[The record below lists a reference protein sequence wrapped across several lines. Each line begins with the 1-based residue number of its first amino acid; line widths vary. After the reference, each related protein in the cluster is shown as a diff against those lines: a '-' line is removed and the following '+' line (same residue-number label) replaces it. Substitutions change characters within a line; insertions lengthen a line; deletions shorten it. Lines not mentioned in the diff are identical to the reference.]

1 MFTLGLAGGL
11 DAVHEQRLDTP
22 ENYTYDGAAV
32 LLEDGVVVAAIEEE
46 RLDRIK
52 HSNKFPVRAI
62 RFCLESRGLSLTDL
76 SSIAYYVDEA
86 AADALLT
93 RMYLTRPEFP
103 CRMRART
110 LMHATLG
117 AALSGDFDSAKL
129 RFYEHRLTHAACAM
143 HQSGFEASLVFVID
157 NAGGLYAGR
166 RGPEGA
172 VSMETLVLTPP
183 AKALQKLC
191 HAILP
196 FLGLGLFEEYKALA
210 LAALGDGKI
219 FKAEVGG
226 LYELLPGG
234 EYRLHLDR
242 VPALIAAIEPPRSGA
257 ELHQRHYDLA
267 ASLQRA
273 MEEIVLHIL
282 KHYQAVT
289 GLRHLCVAGGMAE
302 NVETNSALLYS
313 GLFDEVF
320 VHPAAYDSGCA
331 LGAALLA
338 SQDDGRPAPQT
349 RVQGVRWGSSLASR
363 SAIDTELRRW
373 SGFLR
378 AEHNNDAV
386 HRAAEMIAGG
396 SLVAWVEG
404 RSDFGSH
411 ALGSR
416 NVLALPNSVE
426 NAVRLHRAL
435 GRPETYRQLAL
446 LIREEDV
453 EAWCEL
459 PPGYGALPFQTFTVR
474 VRASKYAQVA
484 AALNADGKAK
494 VQTVSRE
501 LHPRLWGLLGELE
514 QMKSA
519 PALLSASFNR
529 SSEPTV
535 ESIEDAAACFI
546 ASGLDY
552 LVAGDLIAER
562 TAASRAAWMSLTI
575 SLPPY
580 TQLVRTK
587 GWSERK
593 RRAIRDEICTTYA
606 PGPRKTITQT
616 LGDLL
621 TGLDEE
627 ISFAD
632 LLARAALDPEK
643 KSELMNEIIA
653 LSSAGMI
660 DLRPSAAS
668 EVTA

>member
-11 DAVHEQRLDTP
+11 DPVHEQRLDTP

-32 LLEDGVVVAAIEEE
+32 LLEDGVVVAALEEE

-52 HSNKFPVRAI
+52 HSNKFPVQAI
-62 RFCLESRGLSLTDL
+62 RYCLESRGLSLTDL
-76 SSIAYYVDEA
+76 SSIAYYVDES

-103 CRMRART
+103 RRINART
-110 LMHATLG
+110 LIHATLG
-117 AALSGDFDSAKL
+117 KALGGDFDPSRL
-129 RFYEHRLTHAACAM
+129 RFYEHKLTHAACAM
-143 HQSGFEASLVFVID
+143 HQSGFEESLVFVID

-166 RGPEGA
+166 RGPGGA
-172 VSMETLVLTPP
+172 VSMETLALTPP
-183 AKALQKLC
+183 ANSLQKLC

-196 FLGLGLFEEYKALA
+196 FLGLSLFEEYKALA
-210 LAALGDGKI
+210 LAALGDDEI
-219 FKAEVGG
+219 FKAQIGG

-234 EYRLHLDR
+234 EYRLHLER
-242 VPALIAAIEPPRSGA
+242 ASALIAAIEPPRLGA
-257 ELHQRHYDLA
+257 ELHKRHYDLA

-273 MEEIVLHIL
+273 MEEIVLHVL
-282 KHYQAVT
+282 KHYRAAT

-302 NVETNSALLYS
+302 NVETNSYVLYS

-349 RVQGVRWGSSLASR
+349 RVQGVGWGSGLGGSSV
-363 SAIDTELRRW
+363 IDAELGRW

-378 AEHNNDAV
+378 IERDNDAV

-411 ALGSR
+411 ALGNR
-416 NVLALPNSVE
+416 NVFTLPSSVE

-435 GRPETYRQLAL
+435 GRPETYRPLAL
-446 LIREEDV
+446 LIREEDRQ
-453 EAWCEL
+453 EWCQL
-459 PPGYGALPFQTFTVR
+459 PPHYGALPFQTFTVR
-474 VRASKYAQVA
+474 VRTSKHAEVA
-484 AALNADGKAK
+484 AALYANGKAK

-501 LHPRLWGLLGELE
+501 LRPRLWRLLGELVR
-514 QMKSA
+514 MKAA

-529 SSEPTV
+529 ISEPTV

-552 LVAGDLIAER
+552 LIAGDLIAEK
-562 TAASRAAWMSLTI
+562 TEATRAAWMSLRV

-587 GWSERK
+587 GWLERQ

-606 PGPRKTITQT
+606 PGPRKTITRT

-621 TGLDEE
+621 SGLDEE
-627 ISFAD
+627 IPFGD
-632 LLARAALDPEK
+632 LLARAVLDPEK
-643 KSELMNEIIA
+643 KFELMNEIIA
-653 LSSAGMI
+653 LSSVGMI

-668 EVTA
+668 EVAA